1 MIKRSHRMRVAVPAV
16 AAALLSTAWG
26 PSAIGATISASPGP
40 AAGLAPA
47 RGLSG
52 PALAKARVAEFLKA
66 PSTRLPIATTLKIPS
81 GKLKVAYTWCAQV
94 VCADIAAGA
103 QQAATAIGAQFVAFH
118 HEDTAST
125 VSAAFTNAVTAAPS
139 MVLTSGDPVQWFQ
152 TQLNQLNAKK
162 VPVVGW
168 SLPQAYHGAGFAA
181 NLITND
187 DYFFYG
193 VLMADYVSTETN
205 GKAHVLLES
214 VPQYPVLA
222 TTSAG
227 FTYEFAKVCP
237 KCSVVTDNFSVQQLI
252 AGDNVSAT
260 VSSLQKAPDTNWLV
274 GTFGGL
280 ITAPVASAV
289 KAAGFSKL
297 QAIEASGTSS
307 NYQMIKAHNLDAADV
322 ALADGYL
329 GWLAVNDGL
338 LQLNGKKIPSFKQ
351 PANTSIPGHPDILVA
366 GLPTEILTAA
376 DVPTGNSDWVP
387 VPNFQAKFK
396 KLWGLG

>member
-1 MIKRSHRMRVAVPAV
+1 MRHSRKVRIVVPIL
-16 AAALLSTAWG
+16 AAILLLAACGSSKKASTAG
-26 PSAIGATISASPGP
+26 TSGSGTAVGSSSGGG
-40 AAGLAPA
+40 AGL
-47 RGLSG
+47 
-52 PALAKARVAEFLKA
+52 ALAKARVAEFLKT
-66 PSTRLPIATTLKIPS
+66 PSPTLPVTTS
-81 GKLKVAYTWCAQV
+81 LKVPSSKVKIAYTWCAQV
-94 VCADIAAGA
+94 VCTAIAAGA
-103 QQAATAIGAQFVAFH
+103 QQAATALGGSLLAFH

-125 VSAAFTNAVTAAPS
+125 VSAAFTNAITADPS

-152 TQLNQLNAKK
+152 SQLNQLQSKK

-168 SLPQAYHGAGFAA
+168 SIPEAYHAPGFTA
-181 NLITND
+181 NVITND

-193 VLMADYVSTETN
+193 VLMADYVSAETN
-205 GKAHVLLES
+205 GDAHVLLES

-227 FTYEFAKVCP
+227 FNYEFKRACAKCTVT
-237 KCSVVTDNFSVQQLI
+237 TDNFSVQQLI

-260 VSSLQKAPDTNWLV
+260 VSSLQKNPDTDWLV

-280 ITAPVASAV
+280 VTPQVASAV
-289 KAAGFSKL
+289 KSAGFGKL

-307 NYQMIKAHNLDAADV
+307 NYEMIKAHNLDAADV
-322 ALADGYL
+322 ALPSDYL

-338 LQLNGKKIPSFKQ
+338 LALDGKTVPQFKQ

-366 GLPTEILTAA
+366 GLPTQILTAA
-376 DVPTGNSDWVP
+376 DAPTGSAGYTP
-387 VPNFQAKFK
+387 IPNFQEQFK